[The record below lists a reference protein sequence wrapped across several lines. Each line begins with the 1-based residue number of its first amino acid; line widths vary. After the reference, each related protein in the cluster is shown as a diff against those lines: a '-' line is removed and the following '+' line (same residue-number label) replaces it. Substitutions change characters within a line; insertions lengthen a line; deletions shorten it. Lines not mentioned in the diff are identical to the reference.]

1 MRIVVLITIIFL
13 FCSSMLFHMEALGVE
28 TRTKKQKQNWSIN
41 TCIAMVGDDP
51 FGALAYAYEWQRQE
65 HSYQAQ
71 RCQALALLYTGDEAT
86 AAKML
91 DELAQRAQNSFSSR
105 TKGEIL
111 SYARI
116 AAEAA
121 SAWLALGKVKK
132 AQKIAAYGLSLVPN
146 NQALLILQARALLL
160 QGKMSQ
166 VVESLTPLLYQNQ
179 KDEQKDLKKSYTKS
193 YRNLHGKISAQVF
206 VILASAEQK
215 MGHLNAALD
224 YIQQAIYM
232 NPQDSVALL
241 ERGII
246 REQRGD
252 MTGAIQDWQ
261 RVLEVAPDSHEANM
275 AQQDLDVM
283 AADPDSPDLP

>member
-1 MRIVVLITIIFL
+1 MRIFVLVTIVFL
-13 FCSSMLFHMEALGVE
+13 FCSSILFHMEALGVE
-28 TRTKKQKQNWSIN
+28 TRTKNQKQNWSIN

-51 FGALAYAYEWQRQE
+51 FGALDYAQEWQRQE

-71 RCQALALLYTGDEAT
+71 RCRALALLYTGDEAT

-91 DELAQRAQNSFSSR
+91 DELAQRAQNSHNISPHNN
-105 TKGEIL
+105 KGEML

-116 AAEAA
+116 ASEAA
-121 SAWLALGKVKK
+121 SAWLALGEIKK
-132 AQKIAAYGLSLVPN
+132 AQKIAAYGLSLAPRD
-146 NQALLILQARALLL
+146 QALLVLQARALLL

-166 VVESLTPLLYQNQ
+166 VIESLTPLLSQ
-179 KDEQKDLKKSYTKS
+179 KQKDLNKSYTKS

-215 MGHLNAALD
+215 MGQLDAALE
-224 YIQQAIYM
+224 YIQKAIYM

-246 REQRGD
+246 REQSGD
-252 MTGAIQDWQ
+252 MTGAMQDWQ
-261 RVLEVAPDSHEANM
+261 KVLEIAPDSHEANM

-283 AADPDSPDLP
+283 ATDPDSP